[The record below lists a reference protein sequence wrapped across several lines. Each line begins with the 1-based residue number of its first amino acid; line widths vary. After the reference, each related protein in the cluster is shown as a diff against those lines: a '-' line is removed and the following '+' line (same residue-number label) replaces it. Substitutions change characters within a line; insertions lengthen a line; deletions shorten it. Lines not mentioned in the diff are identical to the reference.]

1 MITYAYKKTMG
12 FVKLYDSVY
21 ASFFVMLSI
30 SSEDCLGF
38 RFSVIAWLL
47 FSLLLL
53 DS

>member
-1 MITYAYKKTMG
+1 MHLISTTTGIYE
-12 FVKLYDSVY
+12 
-21 ASFFVMLSI
+21 SFTPLGVC
-30 SSEDCLGF
+30 EDCLGF